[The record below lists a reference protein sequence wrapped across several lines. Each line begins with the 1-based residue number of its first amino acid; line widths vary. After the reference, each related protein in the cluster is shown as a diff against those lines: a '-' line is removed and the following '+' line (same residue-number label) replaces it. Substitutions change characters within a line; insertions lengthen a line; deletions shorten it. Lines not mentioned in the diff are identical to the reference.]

1 MSDVRALSVDR
12 FGDARPRASNRST
25 ARVESYVAVLRR
37 IVTWRAVSLALLPS
51 LASTA
56 CAKDVILPVDAVC
69 GDMKKTGNEECD
81 VASDGCVECKIAPG
95 WECGDTTC
103 TPICGDG
110 MKVGDEECDPPNG
123 ITCDSACKSGS
134 KPEACDMTGYWIA
147 RQTDFS
153 IDTVLSQVQTSTNW
167 YVFKMS
173 QTGNDF
179 SVDLAINC
187 GIKVTGSA
195 AVDLSA
201 GGVKGLLHLN
211 PQDKDSPRGPRKG
224 TFSSESNGCAFSFDR
239 NYMVRGGDPSLLPAD
254 FTTKPDLSTLTP
266 LPTSPDPENA
276 AGTTIP
282 LAVDVDGD
290 GSPGVAWI
298 ISGNANGVR
307 NTVQRDWNEYFTED
321 GSPVPANAIEMVVR
335 VRFDNQE
342 NILAVSKC
350 PLVGC
355 GILLASSHPATNLKD
370 RATLR
375 YLGKDLTD
383 PRVSSIVV
391 AELKASVDGDLQT
404 CTNMIA
410 ALPHDASKM

>member
-1 MSDVRALSVDR
+1 MSARLGSLRLS
-12 FGDARPRASNRST
+12 P
-25 ARVESYVAVLRR
+25 AV
-37 IVTWRAVSLALLPS
+37 VMSLIPAGCS
-51 LASTA
+51 
-56 CAKDVILPVDAVC
+56 KDVILPVDAVC
-69 GDMKKTGNEECD
+69 GDMKKQGSEECD
-81 VASDGCVECKIAPG
+81 VASDGCVECRVVPG
-95 WECGDTTC
+95 WQCTDQTC
-103 TPICGDG
+103 ATICGDS
-110 MKVGDEECDPPNG
+110 MQLGDEECDPPNG
-123 ITCDSACKSGS
+123 VTCDSSCKSGS
-134 KPEACDMTGYWIA
+134 KAEACDMTGYWIV

-179 SVDLAINC
+179 AVELAINC
-187 GIKVTGSA
+187 GIKATGSA
-195 AVDLSA
+195 TADLTE
-201 GGVKGLLHLN
+201 GGIRGLIHLN
-211 PQDKDSPRGPRKG
+211 PQDKDSPRGARKG
-224 TFSSESNGCAFSFDR
+224 TFTPDGSGCAFSFAR
-239 NYMVRGGDPSLLPAD
+239 NYMVRGGEPSLLPAD
-254 FTTKPDLSTLTP
+254 FSKDPELSTLTP

-282 LAVDVDGD
+282 GAVDVDGD
-290 GSPGVAWI
+290 GSPGVAFRV
-298 ISGNANGVR
+298 SGNANGMR
-307 NTVQRDWNEYFTED
+307 NTIQRDWNEYFTEE
-321 GSPVPANAIEMVVR
+321 GSRAPANAIEMVVR

-355 GILLASSHPATNLKD
+355 GILLAGSHAAMNLKD

-391 AELKASVDGDLQT
+391 AELKDSVDTDVQT
-404 CTNMIA
+404 CTNMVA